1 MMSNYTSATTKRNA
15 KFRRRPRLKLWEI
28 HSYVEMVVPL
38 AA

>member
-1 MMSNYTSATTKRNA
+1 MMSNYTLGTPKRHA
-15 KFRRRPRLKLWEI
+15 KFRHRPRLKLWEI